1 MTKQAAAGSNQLV
14 SLPVIVRERELFPL
28 DVYSF
33 KGEMFP
39 MDEADLQEIMTNSH
53 MFSGVANPENFQS
66 SGFTSQVTP
75 PDSGRHYGGDVFSK
89 NASANTLLKLAFEMA
104 PAAKVAMITDR
115 LRNDAPLRASFLS
128 TEPLADFVSLA
139 LQHKEKT
146 AADISAAVLE
156 ERTPYVV
163 QIHHKGDGSYK
174 VTSVYDGWVKVASEA
189 SRFEVADALTRED
202 LELLYSRGFVTYALA
217 APGAQAVKEKVAADV
232 STFGEYQVWSD
243 SGNSYSGIVIPNVV
257 NIRGEVLPLQIFAAL
272 DSHAFQEKVAGVRVG
287 DAQIPLVEP
296 RGLGCLTYV
305 RGNQAVGLEPV
316 EVLSKFASPKGVR
329 YLCKV
334 ASTGMEVTIVPVQGL
349 GEVLPAG
356 DNVYAIP
363 STFSF
368 IPMGSRSIQVLPAEL
383 SNLMES
389 TKVAGSA
396 VRVSYR
402 VEHDDFLLSGA
413 MDLPRNPVQE
423 DEAELLMCGLG
434 LSGKAARELLKTA
447 SAKGQVR
454 FVPSRSINPTG
465 MPKLASASLK
475 DFHAVIPKVNLL
487 NEVAVLASSKASGL
501 FKQAAA
507 NLQRET
513 VDSILSLNF
522 MTPENASVYV
532 GFLPILEKTSSVLAE
547 LVVASRLGMDDVRE
561 AAALNAMTQVNS
573 VVKGLTKLS
582 EKIK

>member
-1 MTKQAAAGSNQLV
+1 
-14 SLPVIVRERELFPL
+14 
-28 DVYSF
+28 
-33 KGEMFP
+33 
-39 MDEADLQEIMTNSH
+39 
-53 MFSGVANPENFQS
+53 
-66 SGFTSQVTP
+66 
-75 PDSGRHYGGDVFSK
+75 
-89 NASANTLLKLAFEMA
+89 
-104 PAAKVAMITDR
+104 
-115 LRNDAPLRASFLS
+115 
-128 TEPLADFVSLA
+128 
-139 LQHKEKT
+139 
-146 AADISAAVLE
+146 
-156 ERTPYVV
+156 
-163 QIHHKGDGSYK
+163 
-174 VTSVYDGWVKVASEA
+174 
-189 SRFEVADALTRED
+189 
-202 LELLYSRGFVTYALA
+202 
-217 APGAQAVKEKVAADV
+217 
-232 STFGEYQVWSD
+232 
-243 SGNSYSGIVIPNVV
+243 
-257 NIRGEVLPLQIFAAL
+257 
-272 DSHAFQEKVAGVRVG
+272 
-287 DAQIPLVEP
+287 
-296 RGLGCLTYV
+296 
-305 RGNQAVGLEPV
+305 
-316 EVLSKFASPKGVR
+316 
-329 YLCKV
+329 
-334 ASTGMEVTIVPVQGL
+334 MEVTIVPVQGL